1 MAQLRQTDIDPVK
14 DTNPDELTVAP
25 VDPLDQTEID
35 HDYFKQNK
43 SVRFYR
49 SVLFQMFMFGSYV
62 ATSSST
68 LLISPPLSS
77 PFPPCSFLLPPSLHT
92 IRASPGE
99 NKAKD
104 AADLP
109 A

>member
-35 HDYFKQNK
+35 HDYFKQKK

-62 ATSSST
+62 TA
-68 LLISPPLSS
+68 LLLPFSS
-77 PFPPCSFLLPPSLHT
+77 PTRLPT
-92 IRASPGE
+92 IHPRLAGRG
-99 NKAKD
+99 KD
-104 AADLP
+104 QGRS
-109 A
+109 